1 MNYTTNFNLIK
12 PEGTDNYNHLTI
24 DNPNMDTID
33 SVMQSNKLAS
43 VGAATEL
50 VSGTVHAITRSDSN
64 QNIFRFKATGNFT
77 AGDTISV
84 DGVSVNAFTLN
95 GKPLPNNAYVLSSE
109 VLCVLDGTSL
119 WVQLYDVTDELDA
132 IRSDINDIDNILD
145 INDININNYFSAAS
159 GFSILNAYM
168 KQVSKS
174 LAYILIEIRPTGT
187 IGAGENTFGSCT
199 NAVKLPTLL
208 AGRCSTS
215 GNSYPATAILLPGGA
230 ARLHTDRNCDSFLVS
245 GFVTI

>member
-1 MNYTTNFNLIK
+1 MNYTTNFNLNK
-12 PEGTDNYNHLTI
+12 PEGTDLYNHLTV

-33 SVMQSNKLAS
+33 AAMQANKLAS
-43 VGAATEL
+43 VGNATEL
-50 VSGTVHAITRSDSN
+50 VSGTVHAITRSDNN
-64 QNIFRFKATGNFT
+64 QNIFKFKATGNFT

-119 WVQLYDVTDELDA
+119 WVQLYDVTDELNA

-208 AGRCSTS
+208 AGRCSAS
-215 GNSYPATAILLPGGA
+215 GNSYPATAILIPGGA

-245 GFVTI
+245 GYVAI